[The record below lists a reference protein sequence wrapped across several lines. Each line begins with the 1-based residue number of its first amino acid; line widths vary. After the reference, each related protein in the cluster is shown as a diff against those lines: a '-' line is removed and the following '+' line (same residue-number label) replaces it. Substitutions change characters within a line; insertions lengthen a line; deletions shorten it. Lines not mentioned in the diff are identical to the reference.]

1 MGSEALNGT
10 PLSVKRRD
18 MIPFTEEERQRA
30 DIIYDETLGKISL
43 GFDPDI
49 LKVLDDPESSEQE
62 REEIK
67 QKLSQEIVA
76 HLILLANSAYLGKIA
91 VGKIVSFASVILR
104 LGTIYVKIFII
115 GFGLLALAKDER
127 SRRLLAKSFSAAV
140 VGKLLAEQLNWKKEY
155 VQQVE
160 VCCLFSEIGK
170 ILLFLYENMQDAPL
184 TADFIERY
192 HLLMAQKIV
201 ERFELPE
208 YIGKSTFCVFG
219 ETSLNYTH
227 NSLSTEGAVMMAY
240 ATVNYIFSRE
250 QRLAVRSPMPNAS
263 DAFVFT
269 PGKAIYNYLSAL
281 SMSNGYLRIIAE
293 KS

>member
-1 MGSEALNGT
+1 MH
-10 PLSVKRRD
+10 
-18 MIPFTEEERQRA
+18 PFTEKERQKA
-30 DIIYDETLGKISL
+30 GIIFDETLGKVSL
-43 GFDPDI
+43 GFDPAI

-76 HLILLANSAYLGKIA
+76 HLMQLANSAYLGKITA
-91 VGKIVSFASVILR
+91 GKIASFATVILR

-115 GFGLLALAKDER
+115 SFALLALAKDVR
-127 SRRLLAKSFSAAV
+127 SKTILAKSFSAAV

-184 TADFIERY
+184 PANFIERY
-192 HLLMAQKIV
+192 HLLMAQKIA

-208 YIGKSTFCVFG
+208 YVGKTASCVFG

-250 QRLAVRSPMPNAS
+250 HCLVIRSPMPDAS
-263 DAFVFT
+263 DVFALT
-269 PGKAIYNYLSAL
+269 PGKAIYNYLSSL
-281 SMSNGYLRIIAE
+281 SMSNSYLRIIAE
-293 KS
+293 K